1 MEQVT
6 PQKENNSEQQESV
19 LPHLLFIPSSK
30 KKKKIKN
37 VSCDNIFL
45 LPFASYICSHKVY
58 DMQNGLQQ
66 G

>member
-30 KKKKIKN
+30 KKIKN
-37 VSCDNIFL
+37 
-45 LPFASYICSHKVY
+45 
-58 DMQNGLQQ
+58 
-66 G
+66 